1 MNIALF
7 GTSADPPTAGHQK
20 IIKWLCENYDWVAV
34 WAADN
39 PIKEQQTPLGHR
51 AAMLQLLIS
60 DIEPPLDKLN
70 NIILAQELSS
80 WRTLETLE
88 RAKLKWGDD
97 VKYTLVIGSDLV
109 NQLPR
114 WYRISDLLQQVQLLV
129 IPRPGYIIEDA
140 SLHKIRQLGG
150 KMAIASTK
158 GLNVSST
165 NFRQQK
171 NLQTLTAPVIAYI
184 NRERLYI

>member
-20 IIKWLCENYDWVAV
+20 IIKWLSENYDSVAV

-60 DIEPPLDKLN
+60 DIRPPSDKLN

-88 RAKLKWGDD
+88 RAKLKWGND

-114 WYRISDLLQQVQLLV
+114 WYRIRDLLQQVQLLV
-129 IPRPGYIIEDA
+129 IPRPGYIIEDD

-158 GLNVSST
+158 GLDVSST

-171 NLQTLTAPVIAYI
+171 NLQTLTASVIAYI